1 MKKIPKEIVEKIELR
16 NKLNQEISE
25 WLSDNTDALDC
36 DTEYA
41 EIVTE
46 VAGKEQGTA
55 ECKEWCDQHNP
66 YEDWYYGNYYWETE
80 VEGKYL
86 KMPFD
91 C

>member
-1 MKKIPKEIVEKIELR
+1 MRRNEKIPKKIVEKIELR
-16 NKLNQEISE
+16 NRLNQEISE
-25 WLSDNTDALDC
+25 WLL
-36 DTEYA
+36 
-41 EIVTE
+41 
-46 VAGKEQGTA
+46 
-55 ECKEWCDQHNP
+55 CDQHNP